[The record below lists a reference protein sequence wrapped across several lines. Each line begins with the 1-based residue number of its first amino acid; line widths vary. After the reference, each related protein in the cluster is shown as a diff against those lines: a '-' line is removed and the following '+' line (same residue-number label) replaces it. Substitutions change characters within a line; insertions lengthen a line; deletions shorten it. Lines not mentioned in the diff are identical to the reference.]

1 MSKQKKTPIKYTS
14 RDFDSI
20 RQDLI
25 EHAKRFY
32 PNEWK
37 DFSKSTI
44 NSLLID
50 TVAYTGD
57 VLSFYLDYQANESF
71 LDTAIEFNNIRKH
84 ARALGFKYS
93 GAPSTNGIVSLFC
106 MVPANLDGTAPDTSY
121 MPVLKKG
128 ASFSSTT
135 GGNFIL
141 TEDVD
146 FGDLSN
152 EVVAARFD
160 NTSGGTTHFAVKSYG
175 QITSGLMTRATADL
189 TNSSFERFKRVRIG
203 GDNVVEIISVVDTDG
218 NQYYEVDNLSQE
230 VVFQETTNRNA
241 TAEGVRSI
249 LKPFAA
255 ARRFVVEQDDTG
267 TYLQFGFGSEDS
279 DEEEIVDPAK
289 VAINMHGKNYVSNF
303 RFDPSKLVGTTK
315 LGISPSGTKL
325 TIILKTNDATSS
337 NASVNTVTNVNEASF
352 QFPDE
357 IGLDQTKKSAVITS
371 LESTNEEPIVGATE
385 QMTTEELKQRAK
397 GYYSSQSRAVTRQ
410 DYESMIYNMPNKFG
424 IIKRVS
430 VINDPSATNRRMAIY
445 VISEDRDGKLVTAS
459 SSLKS
464 NMRNWI
470 SQYKAMNDVV
480 DIYDAKIVNF
490 GIDYKVVLD
499 TRFKDMNIIG
509 RCNAALEQYFSNQLY
524 IGEPI
529 YITRLFSIL
538 GKVEGV
544 ADVKMVT
551 VRQRRGADYSN
562 VNINFDDAIS
572 ADGSYIM
579 TPKNA
584 IMELKFPNRDIRGTI
599 IR

>member
-14 RDFDSI
+14 RDFDTI

-44 NSLLID
+44 NSLLVD
-50 TVAYTGD
+50 SVAYVGD

-71 LDTAIEFNNIRKH
+71 LDTAIEFNNVRKH
-84 ARALGFKYS
+84 ARALGFKYA
-93 GAPSTNGIVSLFC
+93 GAPSTHGTISLFC
-106 MVPANLDGTAPDTSY
+106 LVPANQDGTAPDFDY

-128 ASFSSTT
+128 ATFSSSS
-135 GGNFIL
+135 GAVFML

-152 EVVAARFD
+152 EIVAARFD
-160 NTSGGTTHFAVKSYG
+160 NATGATTSFAVKTYG
-175 QITSGLMTRATADL
+175 QISSGQLSRATVDL
-189 TNSSFERFKRVRIG
+189 TNSSFERFKRVRVG
-203 GDNVVEIISVVDTDG
+203 GDNVVEILSVTDSDG
-218 NQYYEVDNLSQE
+218 NNYYEVDNLSQE
-230 VVFQETTNRNA
+230 VVFEETTNRNA
-241 TAEGVRSI
+241 SADGVRNI
-249 LKPFAA
+249 LKPFSA

-279 DEEEIVDPAK
+279 DEEELVDPAK
-289 VAINMHGKNYVSNF
+289 VAIKMHGKSYVSNF

-325 TIILKTNDATSS
+325 SIILKTNDA
-337 NASVNTVTNVNEASF
+337 ASVNVVVNVVMNVQDARF
-352 QFPDE
+352 VFPSE
-357 IGLDQTKKSAVITS
+357 IGLNQGKKSGVISS
-371 LESTNEEPIVGATE
+371 LEITNEEPIVGATE
-385 QMTTEELKQRAK
+385 QITTEELKQRAK
-397 GYYSSQSRAVTRQ
+397 GYYATQSRAVTRQ
-410 DYESMIYNMPNKFG
+410 DYESMVYNMPNKYG

-430 VINDPSATNRRMAIY
+430 VINDPSASNRRMAIY
-445 VISEDRDGKLVTAS
+445 VISEDQNGKLISAS
-459 SSLKS
+459 SSLKT
-464 NMRNWI
+464 NMKNWI

-499 TRFKDMNIIG
+499 SRFRDANIIG
-509 RCNAALEQYFSNQLY
+509 RCNAALQDYFSNQLY

-529 YITRLFSIL
+529 YITRLYSIL

-544 ADVKMVT
+544 ADVKT
-551 VRQRRGADYSN
+551 VRVMQKRGADYSS
-562 VNINFDDAIS
+562 VNINFDDAMS
-572 ADGSYIM
+572 SDGSYIM

-584 IMELKFPNRDIRGTI
+584 IMELKYPNRDIKGTL

>member
-106 MVPANLDGTAPDTSY
+106 LIPSNPDGTAPDTNY

-128 ASFSSTT
+128 ASFSSKN
-135 GGNFIL
+135 GGNFLL

-160 NTSGGTTHFAVKSYG
+160 NTTGGTTHFAVKSYG
-175 QITSGLMTRATADL
+175 QITSGLLSRTTVDL
-189 TNSSFERFKRVRIG
+189 TNSSFERFKKVRIG

-218 NQYYEVDNLSQE
+218 NNYYEVDNLSQE
-230 VVFQETTNRNA
+230 VVFLETTNRNA

-255 ARRFVVEQDDTG
+255 SRRFVVEQDDTG

-279 DEEEIVDPAK
+279 NEEEIVDPAK

-325 TIILKTNDATSS
+325 TIVLKTNDAASS
-337 NASVNTVTNVNEASF
+337 NASSNSVTNVIQASF

-424 IIKRVS
+424 IVKRVS
-430 VINDPSATNRRMAIY
+430 VINDPSSTNRRMAIY
-445 VISEDRDGKLVTAS
+445 VISEDDDAKLVTAS

-464 NMRNWI
+464 NMKNWI
-470 SQYKAMNDVV
+470 SQYKAMNDIV

-499 TRFKDMNIIG
+499 NRFKDMNIIG
-509 RCNAALEQYFSNQLY
+509 RCNDALENYFSNQLY

-538 GKVEGV
+538 GKVDGV

-551 VRQRRGADYSN
+551 IRQRRGADYSN
-562 VNINFDDAIS
+562 VNINFDDAMS
-572 ADGSYIM
+572 ADGSYLM